1 MARMSC
7 RHYRPRAYLQLASS
21 RDWSCEP
28 NVELTRC
35 DACRLNPATAFTDLL
50 PTRRQVTSASTEGQ
64 VAWFL
69 ACVAS
74 EDNSESTRKTMAQLL
89 SSIAPFLP
97 FEVVKTFIMA
107 VRRQALALV
116 QSWTHVPWPQSVNDD
131 RLRNVSMAGVYEML
145 TQEEL
150 VQLRFALATAGMPA
164 ANAPTLIDA
173 LATKITAKYSKA
185 VQDNGDLPVDA
196 QLDELQELADTLPD
210 NYEWQTTVLYNRL
223 LRVEATTGSLATDMP
238 LLQRYVCTRGSIK
251 ACQSHLLFCWLQL
264 SFRSG
269 SVDWLLRASRWRS
282 LDAIPG
288 FTRVVIPAVQPHPR
302 HHWACTNGC
311 CASRW

>member
-97 FEVVKTFIMA
+97 FEVVKTFIIA

-116 QSWTHVPWPQSVNDD
+116 QSWTHAPWPQSVNDD

-238 LLQRYVCTRGSIK
+238 LLQRYVCTRGYY
-251 ACQSHLLFCWLQL
+251 QSMSVSLAILLAAAFFPLWKRGLAP
-264 SFRSG
+264 S
-269 SVDWLLRASRWRS
+269 SVMM
-282 LDAIPG
+282 AIA
-288 FTRVVIPAVQPHPR
+288 RCHPR
-302 HHWACTNGC
+302 IYARRHTSCRAPPAPSLGVH
-311 CASRW
+311 